1 MVMRV
6 TSQTQQRNALNNI
19 FRITENM
26 FNAQKEITSGKKIQ
40 KPSDDPSGM
49 RDTLAL
55 RTNIKQIKQFDRNIN
70 NNQLF
75 LSSGESALDS
85 IGVSLSRAKELS
97 MVELGG
103 LSTSET
109 RGYAKTELDNI
120 ISKVLQDANA
130 KVKNMHIFSGTNVNT
145 TPFELSAS
153 GAVYIYKGNSENLMV
168 QIEEDINVKV
178 NIPGSEVLGTDLNP
192 DLNTSTNVSDLNG
205 GTGITAGSFFIT
217 DRAGTSGAITITS
230 SMTLANV
237 ITAIDNVS
245 SNLTASI
252 NSSGNGITIRD
263 TSSVIKNSLTVSEV
277 DGGTTALSLG
287 IVGTKDGNIEGMDLN
302 AALST
307 NTKISEL
314 NGGDGLTLGDI
325 QIINGATSGVVSL
338 SSATTIGGVID
349 LINAAAS
356 GTVTASIDSAGT
368 SLQVVSNNSSTI
380 AVVNNVGTDT
390 TAEELGIG
398 GGRNVIN
405 TLFKLKQAMEYDDTF
420 AILGSLA
427 NLDSG
432 LATINESRAIYGAVA
447 RRIMSTEATH
457 QQNIVDQ
464 KNQISNI
471 EGADL
476 VEAASEFAAMEAALQ
491 ASLSS
496 TARIIQPSLLD
507 FLR

>member
-26 FNAQKEITSGKKIQ
+26 FNAQKEITSGKKIH

-70 NNQLF
+70 SNQLF
-75 LSSGESALDS
+75 LSRGESALDS

-120 ISKVLQDANA
+120 ISKVLQDAST
-130 KVKNMHIFSGTNVNT
+130 KVKNMYIFSGTNVNT
-145 TPFELSAS
+145 TPFEVSAS
-153 GAVYIYKGNSENLMV
+153 GAVYKGNSDNLMV

-192 DLNTSTNVSDLNG
+192 DLNTLTNVSDLNG

-217 DRAGTSGAITITS
+217 DRGGTSGAVTITS

-307 NTKISEL
+307 STLISEL
-314 NGGDGLTLGDI
+314 NGGNGLTLGDI
-325 QIINGATSGVVSL
+325 NIINGAASSAVSL
-338 SSATTIGGVID
+338 SSATTIAEVID

-432 LATINESRAIYGAVA
+432 LETINESRAIYGGVA

-457 QQNIVDQ
+457 QQSIVNQ
-464 KNQISNI
+464 KDQISNI

>member
-26 FNAQKEITSGKKIQ
+26 FNAQKEITSGKKIH

-70 NNQLF
+70 SNQLF
-75 LSSGESALDS
+75 LSRGESALDS

-120 ISKVLQDANA
+120 ISKVLQDANT
-130 KVKNMHIFSGTNVNT
+130 KVKNMYIFSGTDVNT
-145 TPFELSAS
+145 TPFEVSAS
-153 GAVYIYKGNSENLMV
+153 GAVYKGNSDNLMV

-205 GTGITAGSFFIT
+205 GTGITAGSFSIT
-217 DRAGTSGAITITS
+217 DRAGTSGTVTITS

-237 ITAIDNVS
+237 ITAIGNVS

-263 TSSVIKNSLTVSEV
+263 TSSVITNSLTVSEV
-277 DGGTTALSLG
+277 DGGRTALSLG

-325 QIINGATSGVVSL
+325 KIINGAASSAVSL
-338 SSATTIGGVID
+338 NSATTIGGVID

-432 LATINESRAIYGAVA
+432 LETINESRAIYGAVA

-457 QQNIVDQ
+457 QQNIVNQ
-464 KNQISNI
+464 KDQISNI

>member
-19 FRITENM
+19 FRITEAM

-40 KPSDDPSGM
+40 NPSDDPSGM

-70 NNQLF
+70 SNQLF
-75 LSSGESALDS
+75 LSRGESALDS
-85 IGVSLSRAKELS
+85 IGVSLTRAKELS

-103 LSTSET
+103 MSTSET

-120 ISKVLQDANA
+120 ISKVLQEANT
-130 KVKNMHIFSGTNVNT
+130 KVKNMYIFSGTDINT
-145 TPFELSAS
+145 TPFELSDS
-153 GAVYIYKGNSENLMV
+153 GTGYTYNGNSDNLTI
-168 QIEEDINVKV
+168 QIEEDINIKV
-178 NIPGSEVLGTDLNP
+178 SIPGSEVLGTDLDPN
-192 DLNTSTNVSDLNG
+192 LNTSTNVSDLNG
-205 GTGITAGSFFIT
+205 GSGIASGAISIT
-217 DRAGTSGAITITS
+217 DRAGNTDTVSITS
-230 SMTLANV
+230 SMTLGDV
-237 ITAIDNVS
+237 ITAIGNANFVNV
-245 SNLTASI
+245 TASI
-252 NSSGNGITIRD
+252 NSSGNGITLTD
-263 TSSVIKNSLTVSEV
+263 TSSVITNSLTVSEV

-307 NTKISEL
+307 STLISEL

-325 QIINGATSGVVSL
+325 NVINGAASSAVSL
-338 SSATTIGGVID
+338 SSATTIAEVIS
-349 LINAAAS
+349 LINNS
-356 GTVTASIDSAGT
+356 GNNVTASIDSAGS
-368 SLQVVSNNSSTI
+368 SLQVISNSSSTV
-380 AVVNNVGTDT
+380 AVVSNVGTDT

-432 LATINESRAIYGAVA
+432 LETINESRAIYGAVA
-447 RRIMSTEATH
+447 RRIISTEATH
-457 QQNIVDQ
+457 QQNIVNQ
-464 KNQISNI
+464 KDQISNI

>member
-19 FRITENM
+19 FRITEAM

-70 NNQLF
+70 SNQLF
-75 LSSGESALDS
+75 LSRGESALDS

-103 LSTSET
+103 MSTSET

-120 ISKVLQDANA
+120 ISKVLQDANT
-130 KVKNMHIFSGTNVNT
+130 KVKNMYIFSGTDVNT
-145 TPFELSAS
+145 TPFEVSAS
-153 GAVYIYKGNSENLMV
+153 GAVYKGNSDNLMV

-205 GTGITAGSFFIT
+205 GTGITAGSFSIT
-217 DRAGTSGAITITS
+217 DRAGTSGTVTITS

-237 ITAIDNVS
+237 ITAIGNVS

-263 TSSVIKNSLTVSEV
+263 TSSVITNSLTVSEV
-277 DGGTTALSLG
+277 DGGRTASSLG

-325 QIINGATSGVVSL
+325 KIINGAASGVVSL

-432 LATINESRAIYGAVA
+432 LETINESRAIYGAVA

-457 QQNIVDQ
+457 QQNIVNQ
-464 KNQISNI
+464 KDQISNI

>member
-1 MVMRV
+1 
-6 TSQTQQRNALNNI
+6 L
-19 FRITENM
+19 
-26 FNAQKEITSGKKIQ
+26 
-40 KPSDDPSGM
+40 DP
-49 RDTLAL
+49 
-55 RTNIKQIKQFDRNIN
+55 N
-70 NNQLF
+70 
-75 LSSGESALDS
+75 
-85 IGVSLSRAKELS
+85 
-97 MVELGG
+97 
-103 LSTSET
+103 
-109 RGYAKTELDNI
+109 
-120 ISKVLQDANA
+120 
-130 KVKNMHIFSGTNVNT
+130 
-145 TPFELSAS
+145 
-153 GAVYIYKGNSENLMV
+153 
-168 QIEEDINVKV
+168 
-178 NIPGSEVLGTDLNP
+178 
-192 DLNTSTNVSDLNG
+192 LNTSTNVSELNG
-205 GTGITAGSFFIT
+205 GSGIASGAISIT
-217 DRAGTSGAITITS
+217 DRAGISGTVTITS

-252 NSSGNGITIRD
+252 NSSGNGITITD
-263 TSSVIKNSLTVSEV
+263 TSSIIKNSLTVSEV

-307 NTKISEL
+307 STIISEL
-314 NGGDGLTLGDI
+314 NGGEGLTLGDI
-325 QIINGATSGVVSL
+325 NIINGAASGVVSL
-338 SSATTIGGVID
+338 SSATTIANVIS
-349 LINAAAS
+349 LINNS
-356 GTVTASIDSAGT
+356 GNNVTASIDSAGS
-368 SLQVVSNNSSTI
+368 SLQVISNSSSTI
-380 AVVNNVGTDT
+380 AVVSNVGTDT

-432 LATINESRAIYGAVA
+432 LETINGSRAIYGAVA

-457 QQNIVDQ
+457 QQNIVNQ
-464 KNQISNI
+464 KDQISNI

>member
-70 NNQLF
+70 SNQLF
-75 LSSGESALDS
+75 LSRGESALDS

-103 LSTSET
+103 MSTSET
-109 RGYAKTELDNI
+109 RGYAKIELDNI
-120 ISKVLQDANA
+120 ISKVLQDAST
-130 KVKNMHIFSGTNVNT
+130 KVKNMYIFSGTNVNT
-145 TPFELSAS
+145 TPFEVSAS
-153 GAVYIYKGNSENLMV
+153 GAVYKGNSDNLMV

-205 GTGITAGSFFIT
+205 GTGITAGSFSVI
-217 DRAGTSGAITITS
+217 DRAGTSGTVTITS

-237 ITAIDNVS
+237 ITAIGNVS

-252 NSSGNGITIRD
+252 NSSGNGITITD
-263 TSSVIKNSLTVSEV
+263 TSSIIKNSLTVSEV

-307 NTKISEL
+307 STLISEL

-325 QIINGATSGVVSL
+325 NVINGAASSAVSL
-338 SSATTIGGVID
+338 SSATTIAEVID

-432 LATINESRAIYGAVA
+432 LETINESRAIYGAVA
-447 RRIMSTEATH
+447 RRIMSTEANH
-457 QQNIVDQ
+457 QQNIVNQ
-464 KNQISNI
+464 KDQISNI

>member
-70 NNQLF
+70 SNQLF
-75 LSSGESALDS
+75 LSRGESTLDS
-85 IGVSLSRAKELS
+85 IGVSLTRAKELS

-120 ISKVLQDANA
+120 ISKVLQDANT
-130 KVKNMHIFSGTNVNT
+130 KVKKMYIFSGTDVNT
-145 TPFELSAS
+145 TPFEVNAS
-153 GAVYIYKGNSENLMV
+153 GAVYKGNSDNLMV

-205 GTGITAGSFFIT
+205 GTGITAGSFSIT
-217 DRAGTSGAITITS
+217 DRAGTSGTVTITS

-237 ITAIDNVS
+237 ITAISNAS

-252 NSSGNGITIRD
+252 NSSGNGLTITD
-263 TSSVIKNSLTVSEV
+263 TSSVITNSLTVSEV
-277 DGGTTALSLG
+277 DGGRTASSLG

-325 QIINGATSGVVSL
+325 NIINGAASSAVSL
-338 SSATTIGGVID
+338 SSATTIAEVID

-432 LATINESRAIYGAVA
+432 LETINGSRAIYGAVA

-457 QQNIVDQ
+457 QQTIVNLKD
-464 KNQISNI
+464 QISNI

>member
-19 FRITENM
+19 FRITEAM

-70 NNQLF
+70 SNQLF
-75 LSSGESALDS
+75 LSRGESALDS

-120 ISKVLQDANA
+120 ISKVLQDANT
-130 KVKNMHIFSGTNVNT
+130 KVKNMYIFSGTNVNT
-145 TPFELSAS
+145 TPFEVSAS
-153 GAVYIYKGNSENLMV
+153 GAVYKGNSDNLMV

-205 GTGITAGSFFIT
+205 GTGITAGSFSIT
-217 DRAGTSGAITITS
+217 DRAGTSGTVTITS

-263 TSSVIKNSLTVSEV
+263 TSSVITNSLTVSEV
-277 DGGTTALSLG
+277 NGGRTASSLG

-314 NGGDGLTLGDI
+314 NGGQGLTLGDI
-325 QIINGATSGVVSL
+325 NIINGAASGVVSL

-432 LATINESRAIYGAVA
+432 LETINESRAIYGAVA

-464 KNQISNI
+464 QDQISNI

>member
-70 NNQLF
+70 SNQLF
-75 LSSGESALDS
+75 LSRGESALDS

-120 ISKVLQDANA
+120 ISKVLQDANT
-130 KVKNMHIFSGTNVNT
+130 KVKNMYIFSGTDVNT

-153 GAVYIYKGNSENLMV
+153 GAVYKGNSDNLMV

-205 GTGITAGSFFIT
+205 GTGITAGSFSIT
-217 DRAGTSGAITITS
+217 DRAGTSGTVTITS

-237 ITAIDNVS
+237 ITAIGNVS

-263 TSSVIKNSLTVSEV
+263 TSSVITNSLTVSEV
-277 DGGTTALSLG
+277 DGGRTASSLG

-325 QIINGATSGVVSL
+325 KIINGAASGAVSL

-432 LATINESRAIYGAVA
+432 LETINESRAIYGAVA
-447 RRIMSTEATH
+447 RRIMSTEETH
-457 QQNIVDQ
+457 QQNIVNQTDQ
-464 KNQISNI
+464 MSNI

>member
-19 FRITENM
+19 FRITEAM
-26 FNAQKEITSGKKIQ
+26 FNAQKEITSGKKIH

-70 NNQLF
+70 SNQLF
-75 LSSGESALDS
+75 LSRGESALDS

-109 RGYAKTELDNI
+109 RGYAKIELDNI
-120 ISKVLQDANA
+120 ISKVLQDANI
-130 KVKNMHIFSGTNVNT
+130 KVKNMYIFSGTDVNT
-145 TPFELSAS
+145 TPFELSAP
-153 GAVYIYKGNSENLMV
+153 GAVYKGNSDNLMV

-205 GTGITAGSFFIT
+205 GTGITAGSFSIT
-217 DRAGTSGAITITS
+217 DRAGTSGTVTITS

-237 ITAIDNVS
+237 ITAIGNVS

-263 TSSVIKNSLTVSEV
+263 TSSVITNSLTVSEV
-277 DGGTTALSLG
+277 NGGRTASSLG

-325 QIINGATSGVVSL
+325 KIINGAASGVVSL

-432 LATINESRAIYGAVA
+432 LETINESRAIYGAVA

-457 QQNIVDQ
+457 QQNIVNQ
-464 KNQISNI
+464 KDQISNI